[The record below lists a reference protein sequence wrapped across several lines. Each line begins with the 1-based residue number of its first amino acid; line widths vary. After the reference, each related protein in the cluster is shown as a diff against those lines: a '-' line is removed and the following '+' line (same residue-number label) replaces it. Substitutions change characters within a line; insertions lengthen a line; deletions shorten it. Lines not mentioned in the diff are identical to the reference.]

1 MKCRYL
7 SLALLVVPSAWAWAQ
22 THESAA
28 AVAAAAAPVFPFP
41 STFSMWIGTTCAG
54 ALIALAGVVVA
65 QRLRN
70 AREMAAL
77 RHSVAASADWWW
89 RTDAQL
95 VVQEVQP
102 SRRPLTWLNCQT
114 LVGRKPWQIS
124 AQDVDVA
131 DIAPVLM
138 QAIAARAPFFDVI
151 INVDLD
157 GQTRPITLS
166 GAPLFTSTGSFMGYA
181 GTCRDLTP
189 VVQSL
194 SGAAPSS
201 SFASIS
207 PALSSAKAAQDSA
220 GHEREL
226 ARLRNSFAERSRA
239 YELAIK
245 DLDSFAHSVSH
256 DLRAPL
262 RVVDGFA
269 HIVLEDYAETGR
281 PLDDLGRDHLKRI
294 VSAGQRMNGMI
305 ETLLSMARM
314 TGKELARSEVDLS
327 ALARDIAEELQ
338 TQQSVALQRQNG
350 TEPATAAA
358 ASVSQAPQFVI
369 APNVVVEGDS
379 SLLGG
384 VMQNLLSNA
393 WKFSSRTAAPRIEF
407 GVRRP
412 SEHAGHSAHN
422 EYFVRDNGAGF
433 DMRFADKLFGLFQR
447 FHSANEYPGTGVG
460 LATVQ
465 RIVRKHGG
473 RIWAESTPGQGA
485 TFYFTLWEHFRE
497 SPVEAKPLEARPS
510 TSPLKTKPPTTIEA
524 ASMKLDNPA

>member
-1 MKCRYL
+1 
-7 SLALLVVPSAWAWAQ
+7 
-22 THESAA
+22 
-28 AVAAAAAPVFPFP
+28 
-41 STFSMWIGTTCAG
+41 MWIGTACAG

-102 SRRPLTWLNCQT
+102 SRRPLAWLNCQT
-114 LVGRKPWQIS
+114 LVGRKPWHIS
-124 AQDVDVA
+124 AQNTEA
-131 DIAPVLM
+131 NDIAPELA
-138 QAIAARAPFFDVI
+138 QAITARAPFFDVI
-151 INVDLD
+151 VNVELN

-194 SGAAPSS
+194 SVSARPTALPSLS
-201 SFASIS
+201 ST
-207 PALSSAKAAQDSA
+207 LSSALTAQDSA
-220 GHEREL
+220 TYEREL

-350 TEPATAAA
+350 STSATA
-358 ASVSQAPQFVI
+358 STPNTPNAPQFVI
-369 APNVVVEGDS
+369 APNVRVEGDS

-384 VMQNLLSNA
+384 VMQNLLGNA
-393 WKFSSRTAAPRIEF
+393 WKFSSRTQAPRIEF
-407 GVRRP
+407 GVRRQDD
-412 SEHAGHSAHN
+412 HD

-510 TSPLKTKPPTTIEA
+510 APALKTTAPTTIEA